1 MNEEE
6 AVSRVEEWLA
16 GRNAE
21 GTGALRVRRDY
32 VVRAPD
38 GWNVTYN
45 TVGWLDGT
53 DPGTGLFPS
62 PVAFV
67 PDDGGEISLDL
78 EMMASSAAGSADD
91 EGFTRWV
98 EVVDPEF
105 DRAAFPDLPVPKAS
119 IVRWEQ
125 HTLYDQPTGVIR
137 KNPDHRPGPRFSGRA
152 KPESDVEK
160 LLGYYRVEW
169 ITQEQFVH
177 GMLDLD
183 VLAPAKDGH
192 LQVRDFGEDGARFVV
207 YTSEGQIPAEY
218 ESWQRVQP
226 RVLLRRAKEV
236 PGVGLLVN
244 PGRTESFVVHP
255 ETLNQVTELE
265 LPVKTERAPAVERPA
280 FLGDEYAAALET
292 IREELGQEVGAATSN
307 LAVLIAQARNNGFTL
322 DAGELARYTR
332 SAALSFKR
340 SRAKFKARFP
350 AENSSAQYD
359 GRPLP
364 EMPEDLFAYGL
375 VTHFDDHGEPWPKAW
390 RFGKFFTPDIPAGSF
405 AYPRLAGAYVG
416 FALGDALGSGAD
428 PAEGLSLGGL
438 TRQLLF
444 HTESVIR
451 GLEAIPD
458 KAEIPSSLPA
468 GGRPDGWVAKATANA
483 GPAPAE
489 FSTMLVTAL
498 AATVS
503 GGAEGPADSP
513 DYAMKVVRELVGS
526 AAGHEVVHGAEL
538 LVNLFRA
545 QLAARDGIPAV
556 ATFLESSGEFPGE
569 VGGIVKTVL
578 DLRNDLDGDDVEQF
592 DSIGDGR
599 TPLSVLGRALFAAA
613 KRGHDAEA
621 ALALAARG
629 GPVTGALTGAMV
641 GARLMVPGLPEAWL
655 AAFGDLGVVDN
666 MADDAYYYFNRFG
679 LPREPEDRRRWDA
692 ERYPRGDQ

>member
-1 MNEEE
+1 MGTMNEEE

-16 GRNAE
+16 GRDAE
-21 GTGALRVRRDY
+21 GTSALRVRRDY

-62 PVAFV
+62 PVVFV

-78 EMMASSAAGSADD
+78 QMMASSAAGSAGDDD
-91 EGFTRWV
+91 EFTRWV

-105 DRAAFPDLPVPKAS
+105 DRAAFRAMPVPKAA

-125 HTLYDQPTGVIR
+125 HTLYEQPTGVAR

-226 RVLLRRAKEV
+226 RVLLRRAKDV

-244 PGRTESFVVHP
+244 PGRPESFVVHP
-255 ETLNQVTELE
+255 ETLKQVTDLE
-265 LPVKTERAPAVERPA
+265 LPAKAERAPSVERPA
-280 FLGDEYAAALET
+280 YLGDEYATALET
-292 IREELGQEVGAATSN
+292 LRAELGQEVGAATAN
-307 LAVLIAQARNNGFTL
+307 LTGLIAQARNNGFTL
-322 DAGELARYTR
+322 SSGELVRYTR

-340 SRAKFKARFP
+340 SRAK
-350 AENSSAQYD
+350 YD

-375 VTHFDDHGEPWPKAW
+375 VTHFDDSGEPRPKAW
-390 RFGKFFTPDIPAGSF
+390 KFGKFFNPDIPTGSF
-405 AYPRLAGAYVG
+405 AYPRLVGAYVG
-416 FALGDALGSGAD
+416 FALGEALGSGAD
-428 PAEGLSLGGL
+428 PADGLPLGGL

-451 GLEAIPD
+451 GLDATPD
-458 KAEIPSSLPA
+458 TPEIPSSLPA
-468 GGRPDGWVAKATANA
+468 GGHPDGWVAKATAAA

-503 GGAEGPADSP
+503 GGVEGPADSP
-513 DYAMKVVRELVGS
+513 VYAMKVVRELVGS

-538 LVNLFRA
+538 LVHLFRA
-545 QLAARDGIPAV
+545 QLAARDGVRAV
-556 ATFLESSGEFPGE
+556 ANFLESFDDFQGE

-578 DLRNDLDGDDVEQF
+578 DLRNDLDADDVEQF
-592 DSIGDGR
+592 DGIGDGR

-613 KRGHDAEA
+613 KRGHDPET